1 MHLEIQVKEV
11 VKFDNALEN
20 IISNRQNIKS
30 EGIQI
35 IFINDYDDVF
45 CPVIEIDIAEA
56 SMESST
62 EKGMNKMKADL
73 PRMRVNYFN
82 PHISD

>member
-1 MHLEIQVKEV
+1 
-11 VKFDNALEN
+11 
-20 IISNRQNIKS
+20 
-30 EGIQI
+30 
-35 IFINDYDDVF
+35 
-45 CPVIEIDIAEA
+45 
-56 SMESST
+56 MESST